1 MNERSSFHRIKKTK
15 KQKKNRRRED
25 GIFYNILPTR
35 EKCPVGYVKIRLY
48 LEINQNRLFPSP
60 GSASRYINISNEYE
74 RGGGGEEEEEE
85 EKEKEK
91 EGEERGGRKRR
102 RTRNWM
108 KGKKRDSN
116 NK

>member
-74 RGGGGEEEEEE
+74 RGGGGEEKRRRRKRRK
-85 EKEKEK
+85 KEKEDK
-91 EGEERGGRKRR
+91 KLDERQEKRQQQ
-102 RTRNWM
+102 
-108 KGKKRDSN
+108 
-116 NK
+116 

>member
-1 MNERSSFHRIKKTK
+1 MNERSSFHRIKKKT
-15 KQKKNRRRED
+15 KKNRRRED

-74 RGGGGEEEEEE
+74 RGGGEE
-85 EKEKEK
+85 EK
-91 EGEERGGRKRR
+91 EGEERGGRK
-102 RTRNWM
+102 
-108 KGKKRDSN
+108 KEDKKLDERQE
-116 NK
+116 KRQQQ